1 MTDNGHLPAGASYLT
16 LELLEQASIK
26 NVRLPRASERL
37 TREIFVRV
45 RTIRAADYLAC
56 IPPIPGSE
64 TWPTD
69 DDDGRQR
76 QYRAWLA
83 SLTPEQL
90 EAHQRMDADL
100 AYKIVHLGAVEPKLT
115 VEQVRSLG
123 ADADVV
129 ATEIL
134 RFSGLLK
141 EPKAETPATE
151 PVIEAPAA
159 SAG

>member
-1 MTDNGHLPAGASYLT
+1 MRENGHLPEGAAYLT

-37 TREIFVRV
+37 TQEVFVRV

-64 TWPTD
+64 TWPKD
-69 DDDGRQR
+69 DDDGRQK

-83 SLTPEQL
+83 SLTSDEL

-115 VEQVRSLG
+115 VEQARHLG
-123 ADADVV
+123 SDADTV

-141 EPKAETPATE
+141 EAKTDAQATE
-151 PVIEAPAA
+151 PAPAPT
-159 SAG
+159 G